1 MGWRGRSPSRSVKL
15 KEAGEC
21 VNMGAKGESL
31 VVRFLRWLADSVYR
45 FPRLY
50 FYPQVVLLALSIYY
64 TVDQLQFSTS
74 RNDLVGSE
82 KKYHRIFLAFK
93 EEFPRQD
100 DLVAVVESEDLEKN
114 RQFVERLGLRLEAET
129 NFFADVFYK
138 GDLKMLG
145 PKALLFLTNQT
156 LLELEQTL
164 KDYRPFLIQFSQAT
178 NLNSL
183 FRMIN
188 HQFRTAAQ
196 EQNPENESLIK
207 ALPALQSI
215 VEQARASLR
224 RPGMPPSPGL
234 TALFGGGPEAQRES
248 YITFAQGRIFLVSA
262 QAASEAVAEKAV
274 KRFREL
280 VDQTQTEVPGVNV
293 GITGEP
299 VLEFDEM
306 SQSQHDTAM
315 ATVVSLIVVAL
326 IFIYGYHETGRPIK
340 ATISLIF
347 GLAYTMA
354 FTTFAVGHLN
364 ILTIT
369 FLPILIGIA
378 IDFGVHLISRYEEEL
393 RHGKTERE
401 ALEKAM
407 VNTGLGI
414 FTSGLTTAGAFFAM
428 GATQFKGIQEM
439 GIISGGGLII
449 CLIPMLTLLPV
460 LLLRGR
466 QNLLDHNYQEKLD
479 GKRARLEK
487 IWLQRPVWVLVAT
500 AVLSLL
506 ALTQFHKV
514 YFDYNLLNMQS
525 AGLPAVV
532 YEKKLLDS
540 ASKSVLFAAVIA
552 DSLDQAHDLQ
562 ERIQKLSA
570 VASVDSMVEVLR
582 GGQEEKLGSIRR
594 VKALLADLNFAP
606 IDPEPVNTRELS
618 QTLFSFHGY
627 LGLAIKE
634 VEKEKEKEKALLAQL
649 TDIRRAVGDLRETIA
664 TGDPQAIS
672 VKLGAFQRAL
682 FRDIEETFYALKHQD
697 DTGAM
702 RPEDL
707 PAALR
712 HRFIGRTGKLLLQ
725 VYPKEDV
732 WQRQPQERFVRQLR
746 LIDKNATGTPV
757 QLYEYT
763 TLLKNSYIQAAGY
776 SLVAIVLLV
785 FFHFRSVSC
794 VILSLLPVAIGSIW
808 MTGLMG
814 KLGIPFN
821 PANIM
826 TLPLVIGIGV
836 TNGIHILNRFSEEQ
850 QPSIFAK
857 STGKAVLVSAL
868 TTIAGFGSLGL
879 AKHQGIAS
887 LGYVMAMGTATCMI
901 AALTFLPA
909 LLTVLSRWGWTLKRP
924 SGDDAHPPL
933 SQEEP
938 RLKPQV

>member
-1 MGWRGRSPSRSVKL
+1 MRSP
-15 KEAGEC
+15 EA
-21 VNMGAKGESL
+21 SL
-31 VVRFLRWLADSVYR
+31 VVRFLRRLSDSVYR
-45 FPRLY
+45 FPRFY
-50 FYPQVVLLALSIYY
+50 FYPQIILLLLSIYY
-64 TVDQLQFSTS
+64 TVAELKFSTS
-74 RNDLVGSE
+74 RNDLVGSD
-82 KKYHRIFLAFK
+82 KKYHRNFLDFK
-93 EEFPRQD
+93 NEFPRQD

-114 RQFVERLGLRLEAET
+114 RQFVERLGARLESET
-129 NFFADVFYK
+129 NLFADVFFK

-164 KDYRPFLIQFSQAT
+164 KDYRPFLLQFAQAT

-183 FRMIN
+183 FRLVN
-188 HQFRTAAQ
+188 HQFRTASREASA
-196 EQNPENESLIK
+196 ENQSMVK
-207 ALPALQSI
+207 AMPALESI
-215 VEQARASLR
+215 IEQARASLR
-224 RPGMPPSPGL
+224 RAGLPPSPGL
-234 TALFGGGPEAQRES
+234 TALFGGGPEEQREI
-248 YITFAQGRIFLVSA
+248 YITFDRGRIYLVTA
-262 QAASEAVAEKAV
+262 QAASEEVSERAVN
-274 KRFREL
+274 RFREL
-280 VDQTQTEVPGVNV
+280 VDQTAAEVPGVNV

-299 VLEFDEM
+299 VLEYDEM
-306 SQSQHDTAM
+306 AQSQHDTM
-315 ATVVSLIVVAL
+315 VATIVSLVVVAL

-347 GLAYTMA
+347 GLAYTLA
-354 FTTFAVGHLN
+354 FTTFAIGHLN

-393 RHGKTERE
+393 RQGKSERE

-449 CLIPMLTLLPV
+449 CLIPMMTLLPV

-466 QNLLDHNYQEKLD
+466 QNVLDHTFKEKA
-479 GKRARLEK
+479 GKRARLEQL
-487 IWLQRPVWVLVAT
+487 WLRRPGWAIFGT
-500 AVLSLL
+500 AALTLL
-506 ALTQFHKV
+506 AFSQFWKV

-525 AGLPAVV
+525 AGLPAVI
-532 YEKKLLDS
+532 YEKKLIDS

-552 DSLDQAHDLQ
+552 QSLEEAEQLKVKL
-562 ERIQKLSA
+562 ERLPT
-570 VASVDSMVEVLR
+570 VASVDSMAEILM
-582 GGQEEKLGSIRR
+582 GNPEEKLAIIRR
-594 VKALLADLNFAP
+594 IKAALADLHFAP
-606 IDPEPVNTRELS
+606 IDAEPVNLRELS
-618 QTLFSFHGY
+618 QTLWSLHGY
-627 LGLAIKE
+627 LGLAVTE
-634 VEKEKEKEKALLAQL
+634 VEKENDAALLKSL
-649 TDIRRAVGDLRETIA
+649 RSLRRAIADFRESLNA
-664 TGDPQAIS
+664 DDPKTVS

-682 FRDIEETFYALKHQD
+682 FTDLEETFYSLKNQD
-697 DTGAM
+697 DQGGM

-707 PAALR
+707 PPALR
-712 HRFIGRTGKLLLQ
+712 HRFIGKTGKLLLQ
-725 VYPKEDV
+725 VYPKNDV
-732 WQRQPQERFVRQLR
+732 WQRQHQEQFVSQLR
-746 LIDKNATGTPV
+746 LIDPEATGTPI

-763 TLLKNSYIQAAGY
+763 TLLKNSYVQAAIY
-776 SLVAIVLLV
+776 SLIAIVILV
-785 FFHFRSVSC
+785 FFHFRSIPSV
-794 VILSLLPVAIGSIW
+794 LLALFPVAIGTVW
-808 MTGLMG
+808 MTGMMG

-909 LLTVLSRWGWTLKRP
+909 LLTVLGRWGWTLKQP

-933 SQEEP
+933 SQKEP